1 VPSLPYAH
9 SAHLGIHGTNLIEK
23 SLNHPNG
30 KPFRAPINEKMLMV
44 INLLTDPMFKEHG
57 EPPLTMFFSC
67 ARCGWYCIKPE
78 GVPLQELFT
87 E

>member
-1 VPSLPYAH
+1 MDFPLKCPQCSCERFRFRL
-9 SAHLGIHGTNLIEK
+9 
-23 SLNHPNG
+23 PNG
-30 KPFRAPINEKMLMV
+30 KLIRSPINDKMLMV

-67 ARCGWYCIKPE
+67 TMCGWYCIKPE
-78 GVPLQELFT
+78 GVPLQEIFT